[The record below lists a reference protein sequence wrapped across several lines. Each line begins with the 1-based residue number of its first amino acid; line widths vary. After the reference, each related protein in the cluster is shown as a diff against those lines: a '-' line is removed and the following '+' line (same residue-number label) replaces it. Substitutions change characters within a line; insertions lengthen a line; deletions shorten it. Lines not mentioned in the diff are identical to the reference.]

1 MEAIGGRDRKHPSP
15 RIDLQAQL
23 PHSRNAKN
31 SYMTA
36 QRRLPP
42 LNALRAFETVA
53 RNGSVTRA
61 ARELSVTQG
70 AVSRHVRALEEW
82 LNAKLVERT
91 QHGIRLTAQGA
102 TYFRALRGALD
113 QIDHATRQLQQ
124 SPDENL
130 LRLKLPPTFAIRWLV
145 PRLAAFHA
153 LHPAIDVQ
161 ITTSHER
168 ADFDR
173 EDIDA
178 CIHSEADMPS
188 GPGFRRLVGEVLL
201 PVCSPRLIERG
212 PPLKAPADL
221 AHHVL
226 LCSLNRPDDWPA
238 WLEAAGVSHI
248 DGNSGLKFENAALA
262 YQAAIDE
269 LGVTIAQR
277 ALVEDDLRT
286 GRLVAPI
293 PFTLRRPGGYY
304 LAYPP
309 YRPRSVRVA
318 AFEDWVVNE
327 ARDAA

>member
-1 MEAIGGRDRKHPSP
+1 M
-15 RIDLQAQL
+15 L
-23 PHSRNAKN
+23 
-31 SYMTA
+31 
-36 QRRLPP
+36 RRLPP
-42 LNALRAFETVA
+42 LNALRAFEAAA

-70 AVSRHVRALEEW
+70 AVSRHVKALEQW
-82 LNAKLVERT
+82 LGTQLVERA
-91 QHGIRLTAQGA
+91 QHGIRLTSHGSA
-102 TYFRALRGALD
+102 YFRSLRGALD

-153 LHPAIDVQ
+153 LHPSIDVQ
-161 ITTSHER
+161 ITTSHDR
-168 ADFDR
+168 ADFDH

-178 CIHSEADMPS
+178 CIHSEREPPP

-201 PVCSPRLIERG
+201 PVCSPRLLQRG
-212 PPLKAPADL
+212 PRLEKPADL
-221 AHHVL
+221 SHHVL
-226 LCSLNRPDDWPA
+226 LCSLNRAEDWPA
-238 WLEAAGVSHI
+238 WLRAAGVPHI

-269 LGVTIAQR
+269 LGVMIAQR
-277 ALVEDDLRT
+277 ALVEDDLRS

-293 PFTLRRPGGYY
+293 ARPLKMSGGYY

-309 YRPRSVRVA
+309 DRPRSSRVA
-318 AFEDWVVNE
+318 AFEEWVVGQ
-327 ARDAA
+327 AAAAG